1 MIKKIL
7 LSLMC
12 LAMLTACSNV
22 ATYTGEDEKADY
34 TKVIEELKEMS
45 LDEIKAY
52 CSENEIPLRIIYEES
67 DEVPAEELIRVD
79 IYVDELDGT
88 EVPMIVLSSGYKT
101 LVVPNSLGID
111 RNSMDATAEN
121 LKSKYEAYDYTYEF
135 EDGCEDDLSCI
146 VVNQSLKDET
156 IKEPTVITY
165 TFGKDP
171 SKFGYIDPTEYLGT
185 DENSFVEALNELGF
199 ENLKNIGLVYS
210 NLPKGT
216 ICYYLPDGI
225 REYTDTIEY
234 KVSLG
239 PKPKPVQ
246 PTTPPASS
254 GSNNETSNG
263 SNTPTPSVPDNFGNQ
278 TVETPSNKI
287 VVTQADIDEIYSLGN
302 AGNYDDS
309 RYGIRSKLKS
319 LGFSGYEFNAEDS
332 EATEGTLLSINISA
346 GEYPSDYY
354 VIAYLAKNLT
364 VEIEW

>member
-1 MIKKIL
+1 MKKLLIL
-7 LSLMC
+7 IVALLTLVGCSRKEEQVKKQYVYDDVSKV
-12 LAMLTACSNV
+12 LAT
-22 ATYTGEDEKADY
+22 
-34 TKVIEELKEMS
+34 MS
-45 LDEIKAY
+45 AEEIKTY
-52 CSENEIPLRIIYEES
+52 CNENEIPLRIVHEQS
-67 DEVPAEELIRVD
+67 DEIPAEEMIRLD
-79 IYVDELDGT
+79 TYVDDVDGQ
-88 EVPMIVLSSGYKT
+88 EIPMIVLSSGYKS
-101 LVVPNSLGID
+101 LYVSSSLGVD
-111 RNSMDATAEN
+111 RGNMNITTEN
-121 LKSKYEAYDYTYEF
+121 LKSEYKVYDYAYEF
-135 EDGCEDDLSCI
+135 EDGCENDISCI

-165 TFGKDP
+165 TFDKDP
-171 SKFGYIDPTEYLGT
+171 SKFGYIDPTGYLGT
-185 DENSFVEALNELGF
+185 DENSFIEALNELNF
-199 ENLKNIGLVYS
+199 KNLKNIGSVYS

-216 ICYYLPDGI
+216 ICYYLPDGN

-239 PKPKPVQ
+239 PKPKPAQ
-246 PTTPPASS
+246 PTTPLASS
-254 GSNNETSNG
+254 GSNNESPNG
-263 SNTPTPSVPDNFGNQ
+263 SSTSTPSVPDNSGSQ

-319 LGFSGYEFNAEDS
+319 LGFKGYEFNAEDS
-332 EATEGTLLSINISA
+332 DATEGTLLSINISA